1 MHVADQGAGN
11 SQIINIS
18 SLAGVC
24 KRGSREHVRAHDSC
38 IFMLCKNM
46 DANTC
51 LCIFARAIPGKC
63 GIGLRSGYCG
73 AKAAV
78 LGWMDALRAE
88 EAALGTGRPD
98 GNAQI
103 LTRCCSFSPRPSLP
117 PCPPSQHLNHIH
129 TYDDRSKNPER
140 MPGLSQ
146 DANLKQ
152 CPHRRR
158 QQIWSHGPQHF
169 HRLAC
174 RILVRAYVRAFVL
187 LLAAPLHVHAHVQY
201 RIAVRVCA
209 WGNNASCCL
218 FVVYLG
224 VQLPARAPISCNLPP
239 PAMFSVHYRDLSFR
253 STKFPPHSAEAS
265 KASEHKSLYCS
276 RSSRLMP
283 GRMENSV

>member
-1 MHVADQGAGN
+1 MV
-11 SQIINIS
+11 
-18 SLAGVC
+18 
-24 KRGSREHVRAHDSC
+24 
-38 IFMLCKNM
+38 CKNM

-51 LCIFARAIPGKC
+51 LSVCIFARAIPGKC

-103 LTRCCSFSPRPSLP
+103 RTRSCPRPSLP
-117 PCPPSQHLNHIH
+117 PCSPSLHLNHTQ
-129 TYDDRSKNPER
+129 TYDDRIKNPEC

-146 DANLKQ
+146 DTNLKQ

-174 RILVRAYVRAFVL
+174 RILVRACVRAFVL
-187 LLAAPLHVHAHVQY
+187 VRAAPLHAHAHVQY
-201 RIAVRVCA
+201 RVTMRVYA
-209 WGNNASCCL
+209 WGHNASCCL
-218 FVVYLG
+218 FAVCLG
-224 VQLPARAPISCNLPP
+224 VQLPAPARSGVCGARRKLDCSSTRSLPKPIPSFFSPWTHP
-239 PAMFSVHYRDLSFR
+239 SPAIFPRQQCFQCIKENHFSAVPNFPLILENHKKRG
-253 STKFPPHSAEAS
+253 STKVSIVLEVLA
-265 KASEHKSLYCS
+265 
-276 RSSRLMP
+276 
-283 GRMENSV
+283 